1 MEQHRPFPLWTVLGA
16 FLLGMVLFAIVV
28 ALLLS
33 IPPGAAPA
41 STQIAIV
48 TVIPAATRTNPGPVV
63 TPTSAASPT
72 LPPPPSVGT
81 ITIGSLVQVAGTGG
95 DGLRLRVEPGLEEQ
109 VRFLGIEAEVFEVV
123 DGPVELDGFVWYLL
137 MTPIDEA
144 RRGWAVSNYLVTVQN
159 P

>member
-1 MEQHRPFPLWTVLGA
+1 
-16 FLLGMVLFAIVV
+16 
-28 ALLLS
+28 
-33 IPPGAAPA
+33 
-41 STQIAIV
+41 
-48 TVIPAATRTNPGPVV
+48 
-63 TPTSAASPT
+63 
-72 LPPPPSVGT
+72 VGT
-81 ITIGSLVQVAGTGG
+81 NTIGSLVQVAGTGG